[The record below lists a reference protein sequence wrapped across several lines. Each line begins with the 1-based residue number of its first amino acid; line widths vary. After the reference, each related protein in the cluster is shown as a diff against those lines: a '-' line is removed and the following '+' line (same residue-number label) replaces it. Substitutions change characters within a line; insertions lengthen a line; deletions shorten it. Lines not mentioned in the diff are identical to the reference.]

1 MIGSTDIIFTCHS
14 TNNKNVRK
22 NELKIL
28 RKKDN
33 ALYFEFGENEM
44 NIKKRHYN
52 DMKTLEKDFKELQE
66 IKKDLEKTQFEKNDN
81 ERKSI
86 SSKKIEY

>member
-1 MIGSTDIIFTCHS
+1 MTENTDIVFVCHS

-28 RKKDN
+28 RKRDDVS
-33 ALYFEFGENEM
+33 YFEFGENEN
-44 NIKKRHYN
+44 NIKKRYYD
-52 DMKTLEKDFKELQE
+52 DMKTLEKDFKELEE
-66 IKKDLEKTQFEKNDN
+66 IKKDLEKTQFDKNDN

-86 SSKKIEY
+86 SNKKIEY